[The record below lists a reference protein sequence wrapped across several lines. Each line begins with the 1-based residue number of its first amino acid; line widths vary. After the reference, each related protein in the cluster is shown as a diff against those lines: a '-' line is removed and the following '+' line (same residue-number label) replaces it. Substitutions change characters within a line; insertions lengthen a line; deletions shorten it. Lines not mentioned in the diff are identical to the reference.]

1 MSEPGPLGYRAY
13 HSFWSGF
20 DWLFPPRC
28 GGCGKEGKRWC
39 DHCAES
45 VQLITPPVCP
55 VCGVK
60 QKVEKICEDCI
71 GSSHSFTAL
80 RSWAAYTGPLRQAI
94 LRLKFHRDI
103 AMGEIL
109 ARPMVALLEN
119 TNWPVDLVIPVP
131 VSLDRLK
138 ERGYNQV
145 SLLARPISLGLEIP
159 YRSQALRKVRETR
172 SQVGLTAAERHQNVK
187 DVFDAERKF
196 VLGRTVLVI
205 DDLTTTGSTIE
216 ECSKALCRAG
226 ARQVYGLTLARSTY
240 ELAASAKN
248 F

>member
-1 MSEPGPLGYRAY
+1 MSEPGRLVYKAY
-13 HSFWSGF
+13 QYFWSGF

-28 GGCGKEGKRWC
+28 GGCGKEGGRWC
-39 DHCAES
+39 NQCAGS

-60 QKVEKICEDCI
+60 QQVEKICEDCI
-71 GSSHSFTAL
+71 ASRYSFTAL

-94 LRLKFHRDI
+94 LRLKYYRDI

-109 ARPMVALLEN
+109 ARPMISMLEKI
-119 TNWPVDLVIPVP
+119 NWPVDTVVPVP
-131 VSLDRLK
+131 ASLARLK

-145 SLLARPISLGLEIP
+145 SLLARPISLGLQIS

-172 SQVGLTAAERHQNVK
+172 SQVGLRAEERCQNVK
-187 DVFDAERKF
+187 DVFSAETKF
-196 VLGRTVLVI
+196 VMGRTVLVI

-216 ECSKALCRAG
+216 ECSKALFHAG
-226 ARQVYGLTLARSTY
+226 ARQVFGLTLARSTY
-240 ELAASAKN
+240 ESTISGEQY
-248 F
+248 